1 MIQSLT
7 QLPKTAKFRI
17 GGWGITIQN
26 HKVKYPYS
34 LFDCILDIIMDP
46 RSDRQMLYQF
56 EGHGISWEMIIEECV
71 RELEEDTDVFA
82 HSLNRYNN
90 TWVDWAHS
98 IAFSESVAGRKI
110 AGLLVEKIRSCDNWD
125 DLYDEMQRRT
135 KFHKDMRKRINKEL
149 KKQDK
154 AKEEM
159 THGTKF
165 DTTAKGCRF

>member
-1 MIQSLT
+1 MAQSLI
-7 QLPKTAKFRI
+7 QLPKDADFRI
-17 GGWGITIQN
+17 GVWHIKITDHMIVNQGD
-26 HKVKYPYS
+26 
-34 LFDCILDIIMDP
+34 LFDCIVDIIMDP

-56 EGHGISWEMIIEECV
+56 EGHGISWEMAIEECV

-125 DLYDEMQRRT
+125 NLYDEMQLT
-135 KFHKDMRKRINKEL
+135 SKFQKEI
-149 KKQDK
+149 KNRMQ
-154 AKEEM
+154 EEM
-159 THGTKF
+159 KPQ
-165 DTTAKGCRF
+165 CRKV